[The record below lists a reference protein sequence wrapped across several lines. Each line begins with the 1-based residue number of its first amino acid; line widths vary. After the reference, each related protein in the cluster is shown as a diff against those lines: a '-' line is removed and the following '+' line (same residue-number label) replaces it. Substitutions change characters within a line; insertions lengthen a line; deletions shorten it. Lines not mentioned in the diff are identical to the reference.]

1 MGATHVQAITSMPE
15 VELAAVAEQN
25 EKALSGDLSGA
36 GGNLG
41 RESGAFDFSRAAK
54 FTDWRNMMIESDV
67 DAVDICLPTEF
78 HYEATLEALAC
89 GKHVLVEKPMALT
102 AVECAEML
110 AAARRAGKMLM
121 VAHVLRFWPEYLE
134 LLRFFDN
141 AESGAVKRARFMR
154 RCALPDWSRWL
165 PDEKRSGG
173 AVLDLLIHDVDQA
186 LALFGSPDEV
196 ECRSLG
202 PVDTMDAVLHYRNG
216 VDVELQ
222 GGWYPSGTPFS
233 MGFEIE
239 RARGAMKLDE
249 GRLQVRRALREGESP
264 NEGWEPAQV
273 AEGDGY
279 RNEISYF
286 IQCCREGR
294 APARCLPEDSA
305 RAVELALLLR
315 QARLEGGERL
325 PCRI

>member
-1 MGATHVQAITSMPE
+1 MPE

-25 EKALSGDLSGA
+25 EKALSGDLSAA

-41 RESGAFDFSRAAK
+41 REGGAFDFSRAAK

-78 HYEATLEALAC
+78 HYEAALEALAC
-89 GKHVLVEKPMALT
+89 GKHVLVEKPMALS
-102 AVECAEML
+102 AVDCAEML
-110 AAARRAGKMLM
+110 AAAKRAGKTLM

-134 LLRFFDN
+134 LRRFFDN
-141 AESGAVKRARFMR
+141 AESGAVKRARFLR

-186 LALFGSPDEV
+186 LSLFGSPDEV

-239 RARGAMKLDE
+239 RAHGAMKLNE
-249 GRLQVRRALREGESP
+249 GRLQVRRALREGEGPS
-264 NEGWEPAQV
+264 EAWEPAQV

-294 APARCLPEDSA
+294 APVRCLPEDSA

-315 QARLEGGERL
+315 QSRLEGGKRL
-325 PCRI
+325 PCRM